1 MANYTY
7 NPNGWF
13 WTPPAPTVSEPKTPG
28 WSVMRPEDE
37 QSKPKQKTT
46 AKSKKKNKTKSTQ
59 QQKPKEEPKKVEQP
73 KEEAI
78 VNADSIDDVYWVDP
92 VQNNASIKRKPEDVI
107 KNNGDYI
114 SGRDALYDDLLLIP
128 NWSFEDFYN
137 ERTKFRRQ
145 GLPGSDVSPYND
157 RGSFFYKVFF
167 NFNTNYGL
175 LGSLI
180 QSSTAKYGQ
189 DINTAYTYLSNNI
202 YGDKF
207 SEKYKQVLL
216 AKQQSLESFGKI
228 LNYLQMECPWFF
240 KEVGGLAEVTKRNFN
255 EIVAS
260 EDKKI
265 SLTFNPDAVDMR
277 ISTLLDLYVNAC
289 FDTINFKEVIP
300 ENLRKFDMSIIIF
313 NPPIANLNVPYQYM
327 SFEEMEKQRQKTKR
341 GAKRTAEEETVMS
354 RYTNNWA
361 GVLTEQ
367 MSFKCIILKNCEISL
382 EDLSTTPEVLST
394 EEPLSLDHSINIKYQ
409 RSYIYNL
416 NKPLSIEVLDNMY
429 NELVNTDR
437 DDLNKKI
444 EDALTAEK
452 EYWKEAL
459 PDYVEVVEEEVEEEE
474 LPTIAEI
481 ERAEMERAEMERAEA
496 AIDEIEEYYDD
507 NYEDD
512 EEEAISVFDEL
523 SERLNSETT
532 KVFMGEDMVQNL
544 AVRKAVAIGKSEGY
558 DYIGGGTTIKAM
570 YNENTGMYRVY
581 ILGIK
586 TSEYLKDKQ
595 NN

>member
-1 MANYTY
+1 MASNTF
-7 NPNGWF
+7 NPNSWL
-13 WTPPAPTVSEPKTPG
+13 WTPPAPTVSEPKPKG
-28 WSVMRPEDE
+28 WSVMLPEDE
-37 QSKPKQKTT
+37 QPKPKQKTT
-46 AKSKKKNKTKSTQ
+46 AKSKKKTTNKTKKQ
-59 QQKPKEEPKKVEQP
+59 QTPKEEPKKVEQP
-73 KEEAI
+73 KEESI
-78 VNADSIDDVYWVDP
+78 VNAPSIDDVYWVDP

-145 GLPGSDVSPYND
+145 GLPGSDASPYND

-207 SEKYKQVLL
+207 SEKYKKVLL

-240 KEVGGLAEVTKRNFN
+240 REVGGLAEVTKRNFN
-255 EIVAS
+255 EIVAG

-289 FDTINFKEVIP
+289 YDTINFKEVIP

-327 SFEEMEKQRQKTKR
+327 SFEEMEKQRQKTK
-341 GAKRTAEEETVMS
+341 GKFKRTEEEETVIRRLS
-354 RYTNNWA
+354 NNWA

-429 NELVNTDR
+429 NEILNTDR
-437 DDLNKKI
+437 EDLNEKI
-444 EDALTAEK
+444 EAALAAEK
-452 EYWKEAL
+452 KYWEETL
-459 PDYVEVVEEEVEEEE
+459 PDYIEVVEEEVEEEE
-474 LPTIAEI
+474 LPSIAEI
-481 ERAEMERAEMERAEA
+481 EQAEMENAEA
-496 AIDEIEEYYDD
+496 LIENIEEV
-507 NYEDD
+507 YE
-512 EEEAISVFDEL
+512 IDEL
-523 SERLNSETT
+523 SDVFADDSEYDEYTKEEISETLDESNIRYFSSSE
-532 KVFMGEDMVQNL
+532 VISVNYAIEGCLDEAYEMGYTRPINSTAKTTRRMREDGVIL
-544 AVRKAVAIGKSEGY
+544 YTYTIGF
-558 DYIGGGTTIKAM
+558 
-570 YNENTGMYRVY
+570 
-581 ILGIK
+581 
-586 TSEYLKDKQ
+586 LK
-595 NN
+595 

>member
-1 MANYTY
+1 MASNTY
-7 NPNGWF
+7 NPNSWF

-28 WSVMRPEDE
+28 WSVRAMWEDTK
-37 QSKPKQKTT
+37 QTTQNKKKKQKQKPKSKPKQK
-46 AKSKKKNKTKSTQ
+46 
-59 QQKPKEEPKKVEQP
+59 QKPKEEPKKVEQP
-73 KEEAI
+73 KEEPI
-78 VNADSIDDVYWVDP
+78 VNAPSIDPVYWVDP

-107 KNNGDYI
+107 KNTGDYI

-145 GLPGSDVSPYND
+145 GLPGSDASPYND

-180 QSSTAKYGQ
+180 QSSTSKYGQ

-207 SEKYKQVLL
+207 SEKYKKVLL
-216 AKQQSLESFGKI
+216 AKQYSLESFGKI

-240 KEVGGLAEVTKRNFN
+240 REVGGLSEVTKRNFN
-255 EIVAS
+255 EIVAGD
-260 EDKKI
+260 DKKI

-277 ISTLLDLYVNAC
+277 VSTLLDLYVNAC
-289 FDTINFKEVIP
+289 YDTINFKEVIP

-327 SFEEMEKQRQKTKR
+327 STQELENVYQQAKEKFPDDFGFPPNIGVGESDFSK
-341 GAKRTAEEETVMS
+341 GI
-354 RYTNNWA
+354 NNWA
-361 GVLTEQ
+361 GILRER

-416 NKPLSIEVLDNMY
+416 NKPLSIELLDNMY
-429 NELVNTDR
+429 NELVF
-437 DDLNKKI
+437 DDLGDI
-444 EDALTAEK
+444 LEEK
-452 EYWKEAL
+452 RRADLIQEARDSVSI
-459 PDYVEVVEEEVEEEE
+459 PDYVEVEEEEVEEEE
-474 LPTIAEI
+474 LPSIADI
-481 ERAEMERAEMERAEA
+481 ETPEMERAEDI
-496 AIDEIEEYYDD
+496 IDEIEEDEDFYYD
-507 NYEDD
+507 
-512 EEEAISVFDEL
+512 EEASSILEK
-523 SERLNSETT
+523 LNEEYQEEYEGADV
-532 KVFMGEDMVQNL
+532 KVFMGEEL
-544 AVRKAVAIGKSEGY
+544 SHHFAYAKAVDAATAAGY
-558 DYIGGGTTIKAM
+558 DKTALIKSLNKLGVHYI
-570 YNENTGMYRVY
+570 YV
-581 ILGIK
+581 LGIK
-586 TSEYLKDKQ
+586 S
-595 NN
+595 

>member
-1 MANYTY
+1 MPNYLY
-7 NPNGWF
+7 NPSNPF
-13 WTPPAPTVSEPKTPG
+13 WTPPPPAVSEPKPKG
-28 WSVMRPEDE
+28 RSVMLPANE
-37 QSKPKQKTT
+37 QPKPKQKTT
-46 AKSKKKNKTKSTQ
+46 AKPKKKPVE
-59 QQKPKEEPKKVEQP
+59 KPKEVEQP
-73 KEEAI
+73 KEEPI
-78 VNADSIDDVYWVDP
+78 VNAPSIDDVYWVDP

-145 GLPGSDVSPYND
+145 SLPGSDASPYND

-207 SEKYKQVLL
+207 SEKYKNVLL
-216 AKQQSLESFGKI
+216 AKQQSLEAFGKI

-255 EIVAS
+255 EIVAG

-289 FDTINFKEVIP
+289 YDTINFKEVIP

-327 SFEEMEKQRQKTKR
+327 SFEEIEKQRQKTIS
-341 GAKRTAEEETVMS
+341 GAKRTEEEETVMR
-354 RYTNNWA
+354 RYANNWA

-459 PDYVEVVEEEVEEEE
+459 PDYVEVVEEVEEEE

-481 ERAEMERAEMERAEA
+481 ENAEIERAEDI
-496 AIDEIEEYYDD
+496 IDEIEEDDDFYYD
-507 NYEDD
+507 EDAASILEKLNEEYD
-512 EEEAISVFDEL
+512 EKYNGADV
-523 SERLNSETT
+523 
-532 KVFMGEDMVQNL
+532 KVFMGEDLSNHF
-544 AVRKAVAIGKSEGY
+544 AYSKAAEAARAEGY
-558 DYIGGGTTIKAM
+558 IKYVLIKSLCKVGVY
-570 YNENTGMYRVY
+570 YNYV
-581 ILGIK
+581 LGIK
-586 TSEYLKDKQ
+586 G
-595 NN
+595 